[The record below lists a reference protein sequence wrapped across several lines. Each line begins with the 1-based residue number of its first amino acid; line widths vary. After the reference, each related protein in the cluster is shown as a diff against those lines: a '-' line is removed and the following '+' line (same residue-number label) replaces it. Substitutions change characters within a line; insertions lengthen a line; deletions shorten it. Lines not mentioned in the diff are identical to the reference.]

1 MAVSALQGLR
11 ERDEA
16 VRRKQPVETRSPRR
30 GLWSTLWRLVDRVS
44 RDNLSLVAAGV
55 AFYAMLAIFPGLAVF
70 VSLFGLVADPRS
82 VESQIISMAAFLPV
96 EATQLLLGALKAL
109 VEKNTS
115 QLNLGLLFGLGFALF
130 SARTGMSALMT
141 GLNIAYDRPESRSIF
156 YQQVVALALT
166 LGAIAFGVI
175 SLLGIAA
182 VPAALSFF
190 PVPEHIRTTLLLV
203 RWPILAIVTM
213 VGFALIYYAA
223 PCHKVRWTET
233 IRGAIFSTAL
243 WLAGSAFFS
252 IYVSRFAAYDVTYG
266 SLGAVVVLLLWLWLT
281 ALALLIGAEV
291 NTLNNDR
298 AYDKEAES
306 L

>member
-16 VRRKQPVETRSPRR
+16 VRRTEPAGRAPRR
-30 GLWSTLWRLVDRVS
+30 SLWSTLWLLVDRIS

-70 VSLFGLVADPRS
+70 VSVFGLVADPHS
-82 VESQIISMAAFLPV
+82 VESQIISMAAFLPS
-96 EATQLLLGALKAL
+96 EATQLLLGALKA
-109 VEKNTS
+109 VVAKNS
-115 QLNLGLLFGLGFALF
+115 SSLNLGLLFGLGIALF

-141 GLNIAYDRPESRSIF
+141 GLNIAYDRPENRSIV
-156 YQQVVALALT
+156 YQQIVALALT
-166 LGAIAFGVI
+166 LGAIVFGVI

-182 VPAALSFF
+182 IPAVLSFV
-190 PVPEHIRTTLLLV
+190 PVSDNIRTTLLLV
-203 RWPILAIVTM
+203 RWPVLAVITVA
-213 VGFALIYYAA
+213 GFGLIYYAA
-223 PCHKVRWTET
+223 PCHKARWTDT
-233 IRGAIFSTAL
+233 ILGAVFGTAL

-252 IYVSRFAAYDVTYG
+252 IYVSRFASYDVTYG

-291 NTLNNDR
+291 NSISHPR
-298 AYDKEAES
+298 ASECGTS
-306 L
+306 Q